1 MGIQCLQSFFHNYS
15 LTHRSHTRP
24 RHLQYTHQVTLQYA
38 LWDAWKEAAAPAGG
52 SSGGRDGQLRRLVN
66 AAGLT
71 AGVLVAGALPLSI
84 LKVVGQEAIET
95 QKKEGWMHLSDLKPV
110 PATCNLCTVDPG
122 QPMRLRLCP
131 NKLSAG
137 FPMLQPLQ

>member
-1 MGIQCLQSFFHNYS
+1 MPAIIFPQLLAHSP
-15 LTHRSHTRP
+15 LTHPAT
-24 RHLQYTHQVTLQYA
+24 HLQYTHQVTLQYA

-84 LKVVGQEAIET
+84 LKVVSRG
-95 QKKEGWMHLSDLKPV
+95 
-110 PATCNLCTVDPG
+110 
-122 QPMRLRLCP
+122 
-131 NKLSAG
+131 
-137 FPMLQPLQ
+137 